1 MVSSPEPWF
10 SVRCFFRCEDTYEE
24 RITLW
29 LADDFDS
36 AIALA
41 EAEARE
47 HAGIV
52 GNEYLGSAQA
62 FHLSEAD
69 LQPGAE
75 VFSLI
80 RQSELEPDEYVNTFF
95 DTGTDFQ
102 QEGN

>member
-10 SVRCFFRCEDTYEE
+10 SVRCFFRTEDTYEE

-41 EAEARE
+41 EAEAHE
-47 HAGIV
+47 YAGIV

-62 FHLSEAD
+62 FHLSDGD
-69 LQPGAE
+69 LQPGVE

-80 RQSELEPDEYVNTFF
+80 RQSDLESDEYLNTFF
-95 DTGTDFQ
+95 DTGAEFEQ
-102 QEGN
+102 K